1 MKYDPLKSSL
11 LLFFFGFLLNSSLN
25 AGEFHNWVDLNKY
38 YKKNNFIPEIL
49 TQENIGHLPIISEL
63 PDDFSEIQDVPT
75 KKKLFYLV
83 TLPLIYNT
91 NTSIMQERRMV
102 INIEKKFA
110 RKELNK
116 NETDEIIRLSKKYK
130 LDYSEINTK
139 LFRKLKQRINIIPV
153 SLALGQAIIESGWG
167 QSRFATEGNAL
178 YGQWTTSED
187 KGIIPQDRDEDKT
200 HAVLKFKNLSE
211 SVEAYM
217 FNINTHQAYY
227 NFRVIR
233 RIDERIKYTD
243 PISMKVKYLAA
254 YAEIGDKYVDKLEL
268 IIASNNLQEL
278 SLIHI
283 SEPTRPY

>member
-83 TLPLIYNT
+83 TLPLIYNA
-91 NTSIMQERRMV
+91 NASIMQERRMV

-187 KGIIPQDRDEDKT
+187 KGIIPQDRDEDKS

-268 IIASNNLQEL
+268 IIASNNLQEFD
-278 SLIHI
+278 
-283 SEPTRPY
+283 RFKFN

>member
-11 LLFFFGFLLNSSLN
+11 LIFFFGFLLNSSLN

-83 TLPLIYNT
+83 ILPLIYNT

-130 LDYSEINTK
+130 LDYSEINTR

-187 KGIIPQDRDEDKT
+187 KGIIPQDRDEDKS

-268 IIASNNLQEL
+268 IIASNNLQEFD
-278 SLIHI
+278 
-283 SEPTRPY
+283 RFKFN

>member
-25 AGEFHNWVDLNKY
+25 AGEFNSWVDLNKY

-63 PDDFSEIQDVPT
+63 PDNFSEIQDVPT

-110 RKELNK
+110 RKELIK

-268 IIASNNLQEL
+268 IIASNNLQEFD
-278 SLIHI
+278 
-283 SEPTRPY
+283 RFKFN

>member
-1 MKYDPLKSSL
+1 MKYDPLKSRL

-116 NETDEIIRLSKKYK
+116 NETDEIIKLSKKYK

-268 IIASNNLQEL
+268 IIASNNLQEFD
-278 SLIHI
+278 
-283 SEPTRPY
+283 RFKFN

>member
-11 LLFFFGFLLNSSLN
+11 LVFFFGFLLNSSLN

-227 NFRVIR
+227 NFRDIR
-233 RIDERIKYTD
+233 RIDERIKYTH
-243 PISMKVKYLAA
+243 PISRKVKYLAA

-268 IIASNNLQEL
+268 IIASNNLQEFD
-278 SLIHI
+278 
-283 SEPTRPY
+283 RFKFN

>member
-187 KGIIPQDRDEDKT
+187 KGIIPQYRDEDKS

-268 IIASNNLQEL
+268 IIASNNLQEFD
-278 SLIHI
+278 
-283 SEPTRPY
+283 RFKFN

>member
-1 MKYDPLKSSL
+1 MKYDPLKPSL
-11 LLFFFGFLLNSSLN
+11 LIFFFGFLLDSSLN

-227 NFRVIR
+227 NVRVIR
-233 RIDERIKYTD
+233 RIDERLKYTD

-268 IIASNNLQEL
+268 IIASNNLQEFD
-278 SLIHI
+278 
-283 SEPTRPY
+283 RFKFN

>member
-1 MKYDPLKSSL
+1 MKYDPLKSRL

-83 TLPLIYNT
+83 TLPLIYNA
-91 NTSIMQERRMV
+91 NASIMQERRMV

-110 RKELNK
+110 RKDLNK

-268 IIASNNLQEL
+268 IIASNNLQEFD
-278 SLIHI
+278 
-283 SEPTRPY
+283 RFKFN

>member
-11 LLFFFGFLLNSSLN
+11 LIFFFGFLLNSSLN

-116 NETDEIIRLSKKYK
+116 NETVEIIRLSKKYK

-268 IIASNNLQEL
+268 IIASNNLQEFD
-278 SLIHI
+278 
-283 SEPTRPY
+283 RFKFN

>member
-11 LLFFFGFLLNSSLN
+11 LIFFFGFLLKSSLN

-38 YKKNNFIPEIL
+38 YKKNNFIPENL

-83 TLPLIYNT
+83 TLPLIYNS
-91 NTSIMQERRMV
+91 NASIMQERRMV

-116 NETDEIIRLSKKYK
+116 NETDEVIRLSKKYK

-139 LFRKLKQRINIIPV
+139 LFRKLKQRINTIPV

-268 IIASNNLQEL
+268 IIATNNLQEFD
-278 SLIHI
+278 
-283 SEPTRPY
+283 RFKFN

>member
-83 TLPLIYNT
+83 TLPLIYNS
-91 NTSIMQERRMV
+91 NTLIMQERRMV

-268 IIASNNLQEL
+268 IIASNNLQEFD
-278 SLIHI
+278 
-283 SEPTRPY
+283 RFKFN

>member
-11 LLFFFGFLLNSSLN
+11 LLFFFGFLLNSSLY
-25 AGEFHNWVDLNKY
+25 AGEFHSWVDLNKY

-91 NTSIMQERRMV
+91 NTLIMQERRMV

-110 RKELNK
+110 RKELIK

-268 IIASNNLQEL
+268 IIASNNLQEFD
-278 SLIHI
+278 
-283 SEPTRPY
+283 RFKFN

>member
-91 NTSIMQERRMV
+91 NASIMQERRMV

-116 NETDEIIRLSKKYK
+116 NETDEIIKLSKKYK

-268 IIASNNLQEL
+268 IIASNNLQEFD
-278 SLIHI
+278 
-283 SEPTRPY
+283 RFKFN

>member
-11 LLFFFGFLLNSSLN
+11 LLFFFRFLLNSSLN

-83 TLPLIYNT
+83 TLPLIYNA
-91 NTSIMQERRMV
+91 NASIMQERRMV

-268 IIASNNLQEL
+268 IIASNNLQEFD
-278 SLIHI
+278 
-283 SEPTRPY
+283 RFKFN

>member
-11 LLFFFGFLLNSSLN
+11 LIFFFGFLLNSSLN

-187 KGIIPQDRDEDKT
+187 KGIIPQDRDDDKS

-268 IIASNNLQEL
+268 IIASNNLQEFD
-278 SLIHI
+278 
-283 SEPTRPY
+283 RFKFN

>member
-11 LLFFFGFLLNSSLN
+11 LIFFFGFLLNSSLN

-83 TLPLIYNT
+83 TLPLIYNA
-91 NTSIMQERRMV
+91 NASIMQERRMV

-268 IIASNNLQEL
+268 IIASNNLHEFD
-278 SLIHI
+278 
-283 SEPTRPY
+283 RFKFN

>member
-178 YGQWTTSED
+178 YGQWTTSEN

-211 SVEAYM
+211 SVKAYM

-268 IIASNNLQEL
+268 IIATNNLQEFD
-278 SLIHI
+278 
-283 SEPTRPY
+283 RFKFN

>member
-11 LLFFFGFLLNSSLN
+11 LIFFFGFLLNSSLN

-38 YKKNNFIPEIL
+38 YKKNNFIPEVL
-49 TQENIGHLPIISEL
+49 TQENICHLPILSEL

-83 TLPLIYNT
+83 TLPLIYNA
-91 NTSIMQERRMV
+91 NASIMQERRMV

-268 IIASNNLQEL
+268 IIASNNLQEFD
-278 SLIHI
+278 
-283 SEPTRPY
+283 RFKFN

>member
-11 LLFFFGFLLNSSLN
+11 LIFFFGFLLNSSLN

-110 RKELNK
+110 RKDLNK

-211 SVEAYM
+211 SVEAYK

-268 IIASNNLQEL
+268 IIASNNLQEFD
-278 SLIHI
+278 
-283 SEPTRPY
+283 RFKFN

>member
-11 LLFFFGFLLNSSLN
+11 LFFFFGFLLNSSLS

-83 TLPLIYNT
+83 TLPLIYNA
-91 NTSIMQERRMV
+91 NASIMQERRMV

-268 IIASNNLQEL
+268 IIASNNLQEFD
-278 SLIHI
+278 
-283 SEPTRPY
+283 RFKFN

>member
-11 LLFFFGFLLNSSLN
+11 LIFFFGFLLNSSLN

-254 YAEIGDKYVDKLEL
+254 YAEIGDEYVDKLEL
-268 IIASNNLQEL
+268 IIATNNLQEFD
-278 SLIHI
+278 
-283 SEPTRPY
+283 RFKFN

>member
-11 LLFFFGFLLNSSLN
+11 LIFFFGFLLNSSVN

-83 TLPLIYNT
+83 TLPLIYNA
-91 NTSIMQERRMV
+91 NASIMQERRMV

-200 HAVLKFKNLSE
+200 HAVLKFKNLLE

-268 IIASNNLQEL
+268 IIASNNLQEFD
-278 SLIHI
+278 
-283 SEPTRPY
+283 RFKFN